1 MSLAIKTDGTMWSW
15 GQSYRGEGGHTDRV
29 ARSSPV
35 QVGALTTWLD
45 IACNG
50 MYQAMATTTDNKL
63 YSWGRNNY
71 GQVGDN
77 TRVDR
82 SSPTQIGALTNWSLV
97 GGGNYFS
104 GAIKT
109 DGTIW
114 TWGFNSSGQLGDNSR
129 TNRSSP
135 VQIGSGTTWFRLT
148 RGVIETGFSAIKTDG
163 TIWSWGQNSQG
174 TLGVNDTVNRSSPV
188 QVGAGS

>member
-1 MSLAIKTDGTMWSW
+1 MDLGENGDGQLGLDDRTDRNSPVQLGSDTDWSVINGGDSMSLAIKTDGTMWSW

-50 MYQAMATTTDNKL
+50 AYQAMATTTDNKL

-71 GQVGDN
+71 GQIGDN

-82 SSPTQIGALTNWSLV
+82 SSPTQIGSLTN
-97 GGGNYFS
+97 
-104 GAIKT
+104 
-109 DGTIW
+109 
-114 TWGFNSSGQLGDNSR
+114 
-129 TNRSSP
+129 
-135 VQIGSGTTWFRLT
+135 
-148 RGVIETGFSAIKTDG
+148 
-163 TIWSWGQNSQG
+163 
-174 TLGVNDTVNRSSPV
+174 
-188 QVGAGS
+188 